1 MLYNEIESY
10 FTSSEGVLEILP
22 VCQEQFD
29 RIDSIGATLRDRGYS
44 TGVEIEGL
52 IRELNG
58 INIFLTPILGV
69 ATTAKTENEDR
80 EYHERKMILEKAGA
94 KVVDAVLN
102 REASFAIS
110 NYRRVRNIIEA
121 YISVVNTLIMSAQSL
136 LKNSERERQNVVS

>member
-1 MLYNEIESY
+1 MLFNEIESY
-10 FTSSEGVLEILP
+10 FTSSDSVVEILP

-44 TGVEIEGL
+44 TGVEVEGL

-80 EYHERKMILEKAGA
+80 EYHERKMTLEKEGA

-110 NYRRVRNIIEA
+110 NYRRVRNVIEA
-121 YISVVNTLIMSAQSL
+121 YISVVNTLIMSSQSL

>member
-1 MLYNEIESY
+1 MLYRDIESY
-10 FTSSEGVLEILP
+10 FINSDSVLEVIEPCL
-22 VCQEQFD
+22 ETFN
-29 RIDSIGATLRDRGYS
+29 RIDEIGGLLRNRKIQLPS
-44 TGVEIEGL
+44 EIESL
-52 IRELNG
+52 LKELNG

-80 EYHERKMILEKAGA
+80 EYHERKMTLEKEGA

-136 LKNSERERQNVVS
+136 LKNSERERQNTNG

>member
-136 LKNSERERQNVVS
+136 LKNSERERQNTNG

>member
-1 MLYNEIESY
+1 MKYEEIDSY
-10 FTSSEGVLEILP
+10 FTDSESVLEILP
-22 VCQEQFD
+22 ICSEQFT
-29 RIDSIGATLRDRGYS
+29 RIDEIGGILRNRGFS
-44 TGVEIEGL
+44 TPVEIEAL
-52 IRELNG
+52 LKELNG

-80 EYHERKMILEKAGA
+80 EYHERKMILEKEGA